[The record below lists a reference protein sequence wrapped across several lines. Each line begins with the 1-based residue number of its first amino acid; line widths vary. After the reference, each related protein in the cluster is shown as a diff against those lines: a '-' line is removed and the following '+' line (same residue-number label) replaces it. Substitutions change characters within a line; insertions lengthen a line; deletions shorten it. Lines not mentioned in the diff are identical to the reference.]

1 MYTGGWSEGRVYNGI
16 VRKDERLDHTVSTFT
31 RNWWHLR
38 LSQLSAIVC
47 VTFNAGVIVTE
58 SAIALAQL
66 CTYLR
71 CGMANA
77 FGGKRVL
84 LHPLFV
90 RCLDC
95 RCHTQAQD
103 LPVRSHLLA
112 SRSLLEG
119 SPRNRQENIGMASA
133 VSSSNVQRWEEYM

>member
-66 CTYLR
+66 CGDYLR

-77 FGGKRVL
+77 LKAIEFYYAPFCSVIAATIKRKIF
-84 LHPLFV
+84 PYGPTFS
-90 RCLDC
+90 
-95 RCHTQAQD
+95 Q
-103 LPVRSHLLA
+103 
-112 SRSLLEG
+112 
-119 SPRNRQENIGMASA
+119 
-133 VSSSNVQRWEEYM
+133 